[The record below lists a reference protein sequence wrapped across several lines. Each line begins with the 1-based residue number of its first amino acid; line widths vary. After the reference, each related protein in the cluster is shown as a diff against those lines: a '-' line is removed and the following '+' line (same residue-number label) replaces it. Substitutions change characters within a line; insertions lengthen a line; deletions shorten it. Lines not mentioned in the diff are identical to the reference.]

1 MGSLVFKGIILGN
14 FELSLN
20 GSWKFKGFAPEKGQ
34 ESEAYKPE
42 YDDAKW
48 LVGNVPGT
56 VHTDLIANKVIS
68 DPFKDLNE
76 KKVEWVPHN
85 EW

>member
-1 MGSLVFKGIILGN
+1 MGI

-20 GSWKFKGFAPEKGQ
+20 GAWKFKGFAPGKGQ
-34 ESEAYKPE
+34 ESEVYKLE

-48 LVGNVPGT
+48 LVGKVPGT
-56 VHTDLIANKVIS
+56 VHTDLMANKVIP

-76 KKVEWVPHN
+76 KKVEWVPT
-85 EW
+85 E